1 MPVVWFR
8 IALLNFLVA
17 AFMGVTLRYAFA
29 YEIPWLNFRFW
40 VHAHS
45 HSALL
50 GWLYM
55 GLVILLVHTF
65 LPPGSLSR
73 PFYRNNLML
82 TQIAVLGMMISF
94 PFQGYG
100 WVAIAFST
108 AHAILAYLFCY
119 RFLKDF
125 RHSGLVAL
133 FVWAAF
139 LFMILSTLA
148 LWAMPAI
155 ILLGKQGSAIYYMA
169 VQFFLHFQFNGW
181 FTYGALALIIRS
193 VELRGQVIPNR
204 IGKSFFALLTLSCL
218 LTYALAVAWSNPSTL
233 IFAINGAGVI
243 IQLGALL
250 LFLVLYF
257 KMRPSLQGMV
267 KGWPARLLAIGL
279 VCFVLKILMQSV
291 VVIPYIA
298 TISYTIRNYVIGFMH
313 LILLGMITTIILSK
327 AMQFNLIHTG
337 SKWLSPGLWLLIA
350 GLVGSELLLF
360 LQGTMLWAAMGFMPY
375 YYEALLYISAL
386 MPLGIIM
393 IIFSQIQHDGPN
405 LHQYPRTAGI

>member
-1 MPVVWFR
+1 MPIVWFR
-8 IALLNFLVA
+8 VALLNFLVA
-17 AFMGVTLRYAFA
+17 GLMGVTLRYAFA

-45 HSALL
+45 HTALL

-55 GLVILLVHTF
+55 GLVVLLVHTF

-73 PFYRNNLML
+73 PFYRNNLIL
-82 TQIAVLGMMISF
+82 TQISVLGMMVSF
-94 PFQGYG
+94 PFQGYS

-108 AHAILAYLFCY
+108 AHAILAYGLCY

-133 FVWAAF
+133 FVKAAF

-155 ILLGKQGSAIYYMA
+155 IMLGKQGSAIYYMA

-181 FTYGALALIIRS
+181 FIFGALALIIRS
-193 VELRGQVIPNR
+193 VELRNLIIPDR
-204 IGKSFFALLTLSCL
+204 IGKSFFGLLTLSCL

-257 KMRPSLQGMV
+257 QMKPSLNGMM
-267 KGWPARLLAIGL
+267 KGWSARLMAIGL

-313 LILLGMITTIILSK
+313 LILLGMITTIFLSK
-327 AMQFNLIHTG
+327 ALQFNLIHSG
-337 SKWLSPGLWLLIA
+337 SKWLSPGLWLLIT
-350 GLVGSELLLF
+350 GLIGSELLLF

-375 YYEALLYISAL
+375 YYEGLLLISAL
-386 MPLGIIM
+386 MPLGLLM
-393 IIFSQIQHDGPN
+393 IIFSQIRQDGHPKSQFP
-405 LHQYPRTAGI
+405 HPAGI